1 MTKTTRRKPSSTLLA
16 LSTAAMAL
24 PALTPQAHAVAPTER
39 TLSYRYTQYNEMGID
54 AEKVSSINVDQ
65 GGGSSQRYDIDI
77 NQYAFSTPI
86 GDHFSLSIDV
96 QDEVLT
102 GATPWTVAK
111 EDVKGTP
118 SDVSDDEI
126 KLVMSGATIKEHR
139 TEANL
144 GTTYYYSSGT
154 ISGNLGVSKEDDYES
169 ASGGLSWGG
178 EFDDKQTGLAVGI
191 SYSDDTLNPEEGSY
205 RGTELESKIGGWLN
219 GSDPVIG
226 TAKKQST
233 SGFVSASRILSPNW
247 IMQGGVSYTQK
258 SGHLSDPYKAN
269 DKRPDE
275 RNSYTFNAGSRY
287 WIKPIKA
294 AVHADYRYYVDD
306 WGIDSHTI
314 SLALYQNWQKLQI
327 IPSLRYYSQ
336 TSASFYSISA
346 WDTNLYNY
354 YADDHRLSNFGAITT
369 GLKLVFKQKPVD
381 WIISGEYYVSGAD
394 MSLDKADEPEHPG
407 LLKYAKFTFG
417 VEHRF

>member
-1 MTKTTRRKPSSTLLA
+1 MTKSLSKNPSSTLLA

-24 PALTPQAHAVAPTER
+24 PALAPNAFAVAPTER
-39 TLSYRYTQYNEMGID
+39 VLSYRYTQYNETSID
-54 AEKVSSINVDQ
+54 PEKVSNINVAN
-65 GGGSSQRYDIDI
+65 GGGSNKRYDIDV
-77 NQYAFSTPI
+77 NQYAFSTPV
-86 GDHFSLSIDV
+86 GDHFSMSIDI

-111 EDVKGTP
+111 EDVNATP
-118 SDVSDDEI
+118 SDTSDDVV
-126 KLVMSGATIKEHR
+126 KLVMSGASIKEHR
-139 TEANL
+139 TEANVA
-144 GTTYYYSSGT
+144 TTYYYSSGT
-154 ISGNLGVSKEDDYES
+154 ISGNLGYSVEDDYDS
-169 ASGGLSWGG
+169 ANAGLSWSG
-178 EFDDKQTGLAVGI
+178 EFDDKQTGLAAGI
-191 SYSDDTLNPEEGSY
+191 NYSDDTLDPEEGTDKNTDIEVK
-205 RGTELESKIGGWLN
+205 RGGWLN
-219 GSDPVIG
+219 GSDPVDG

-247 IMQGGVSYTQK
+247 IVQSGVSYTQK
-258 SGHLSDPYKAN
+258 SGHLSDAYKAN
-269 DKRPDE
+269 DKRPTE
-275 RNSYTFNAGSRY
+275 RNSYTFNVGSRY

-294 AVHADYRYYVDD
+294 AMHADYRYYSDD
-306 WGIDSHTI
+306 WGVDSHTI
-314 SLALYQNWQKLQI
+314 SLALYQNWQKVQI

-346 WDTNLYNY
+346 FDTTNYNY

-394 MSLDKADEPEHPG
+394 MSIDKVDEPEHPG